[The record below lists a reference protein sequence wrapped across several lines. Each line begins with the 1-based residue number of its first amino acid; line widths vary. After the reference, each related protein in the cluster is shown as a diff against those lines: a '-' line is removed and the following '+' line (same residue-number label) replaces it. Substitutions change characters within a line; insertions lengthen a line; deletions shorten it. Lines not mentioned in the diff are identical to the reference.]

1 MTEPPVALITGS
13 SRGIGAGIAKRLGT
27 AGFKVILHGRQNSD
41 WLNAIHEELKSDG
54 VACKAICFE
63 QSDLDDGEE
72 IAEEVYRKFGRLDC
86 LVNNAGTSS
95 LERIDVLEASVESLD
110 VLFKTNIRG
119 QFLLTQA
126 LAKRMIE
133 QETRQF
139 QSIIFI
145 TSSNATA
152 ASVTRTDYCMMK
164 AAASMM
170 ARSFAVRLAQDGIC
184 VYEVRPGLI
193 YTDMTK
199 VARASYDKK
208 LEDGFSLI
216 NRWGTVDDV
225 AKAIEPLA
233 MGAFEFSTGSVFYP
247 DGGLLV
253 PNY

>member
-13 SRGIGAGIAKRLGT
+13 SRGIGAGIAKRLGV
-27 AGFKVILHGRQNSD
+27 AGFKVILHGRQNST
-41 WLNAIHEELKSDG
+41 WLNSMQEELTSDG
-54 VACKAICFE
+54 VAWKAICFE
-63 QSDLDDGEE
+63 QSNVEDGEE
-72 IAEEVYRKFGRLDC
+72 IAEEVYRQFGRLDC

-152 ASVTRTDYCMMK
+152 ASVTRADYCMMK
-164 AAASMM
+164 AAESMM

-193 YTDMTK
+193 HTDMTK

-216 NRWGTVDDV
+216 NRWGTADE

-233 MGAFEFSTGSVFYP
+233 LGAFEFSTGSVFCP

-253 PNY
+253 PYY

>member
-13 SRGIGAGIAKRLGT
+13 SRGIGAGIAKRLGV

-41 WLNAIHEELKSDG
+41 WLNAIHEELTSDG

-72 IAEEVYRKFGRLDC
+72 IAEEVYRQFGRLDC

-95 LERIDVLEASVESLD
+95 LQRIDVLEASVESLD
-110 VLFKTNIRG
+110 VLYRSNIRG

-126 LAKRMIE
+126 LTKRMIK
-133 QETRQF
+133 QKTRRF
-139 QSIIFI
+139 QSVIFI
-145 TSSNATA
+145 TSSNASAT
-152 ASVTRTDYCMMK
+152 SVTRVDYCMMK

-193 YTDMTK
+193 HTDMTK

-216 NRWGTVDDV
+216 NRWGTADDV

-233 MGAFEFSTGSVFYP
+233 LGAFEFSTGSVFYP

-253 PNY
+253 PYY